1 MDGTDVGMIQGRCG
15 TSFPAEALERLR
27 APSNLFRQELQ
38 GDEATKLGVL
48 GLVHHAHPTAAELFD
63 DAVVRDG
70 LADHLQECFY
80 EKVIKVKA
88 DVAALLNLFSDVG
101 IERAA
106 ILCLSALVALAFST
120 ILFSFRSQNII
131 DPLRTK
137 SYEKTLAD
145 ATHRC
150 RASIRTLSGPLL
162 ARCILGSDLSPGP
175 SLP

>member
-1 MDGTDVGMIQGRCG
+1 M
-15 TSFPAEALERLR
+15 P
-27 APSNLFRQELQ
+27 
-38 GDEATKLGVL
+38 
-48 GLVHHAHPTAAELFD
+48 
-63 DAVVRDG
+63 
-70 LADHLQECFY
+70 QECFY

-150 RASIRTLSGPLL
+150 PASIRTLSGPLL

>member
-1 MDGTDVGMIQGRCG
+1 M
-15 TSFPAEALERLR
+15 P
-27 APSNLFRQELQ
+27 
-38 GDEATKLGVL
+38 
-48 GLVHHAHPTAAELFD
+48 
-63 DAVVRDG
+63 
-70 LADHLQECFY
+70 QECFY

-150 RASIRTLSGPLL
+150 RASIRTLNGPLL
-162 ARCILGSDLSPGP
+162 ARCNLGSDLSPRSTTTVADLGLLGAAIYGAILIDQAFTTQSP
-175 SLP
+175 EQGGGCHCLPNLLDNLWFPRINSCLLCSCLPKPIL